1 MFSESDHGKRILI
14 CIKGN
19 CAEPAA
25 GFALEKYMLKLIE
38 EHGLD
43 DSEHPNHLSCT
54 VVNCLGACDKRGP
67 IMTVHP
73 GAIKYY
79 GIDQTAAD
87 RIFYEHLL
95 NDTPVEDYVLRPPKL
110 EDYPPR
116 KDGSKQKPR
125 Y

>member
-19 CAEPAA
+19 CAEPEE
-25 GFALEKYMLKLIE
+25 GFALETYMLKLIAA
-38 EHGLD
+38 HGLD
-43 DSEHPNHLSCT
+43 DPEHPKHVSCN

-79 GIDQTAAD
+79 RLDQAAAD
-87 RIFYEHLL
+87 RIFHEHLL
-95 NDTPVEDYVLRPPKL
+95 NDQPVEDYILRPPKL
-110 EDYPPR
+110 EDYPR
-116 KDGSKQKPR
+116 QKKNR
-125 Y
+125 